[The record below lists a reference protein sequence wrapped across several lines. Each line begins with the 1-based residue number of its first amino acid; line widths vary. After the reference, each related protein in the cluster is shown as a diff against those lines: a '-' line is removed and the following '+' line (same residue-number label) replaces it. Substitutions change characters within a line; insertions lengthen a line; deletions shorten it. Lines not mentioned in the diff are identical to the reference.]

1 MRKLT
6 RAFTGTAATGAAI
19 VAAVALAAAPAF
31 ATVNTATVSG
41 NTNSDGSFSATA
53 TGPTLTDSKTK
64 VKLTCA
70 SATASG
76 IAKNGTYT
84 AGAPNAISVASL
96 TTLKWN
102 QCTISGIGFSVTA
115 NATPWSL
122 NATGATDSTGDVTPG
137 SITGVN
143 ASLTGACNATVTGAV
158 TGTYTNS
165 THTLAINAG
174 SLTVSGVSGLCLG
187 LINNGDAVVYNANY
201 VVTPATLAVNA
212 T

>member
-19 VAAVALAAAPAF
+19 IAAVALAAAPAF

-53 TGPTLTDSKTK
+53 SGPTLTDTKTK

-70 SATASG
+70 SATAAG
-76 IAKNGTYT
+76 TAKNGTYT
-84 AGAPNAISVASL
+84 AGAPNAIAVASL

-102 QCTISGIGFSVTA
+102 QCTISGIAFTVTA
-115 NATPWSL
+115 NSTPWSL
-122 NATGATDSTGDVTPG
+122 NATGATASGVTPG

-143 ASLTGACNATVTGAV
+143 ATLAGACNAHVTGTV
-158 TGTYTNS
+158 TGTYANS
-165 THTLAINAG
+165 SHTLAINAG
-174 SLTVSGVSGLCLG
+174 TLTVSGVSGLCLG